1 MNKILKLK
9 GYLGDLSPGF
19 LLLLLLHRLLLLL
32 ENSESKRK
40 KNTNHMAGKI

>member
-32 ENSESKRK
+32 ENSESKK